1 MKKSKLTV
9 GMVVLLYIGFVVF
22 QFNGKD
28 YWATA
33 LDALILPLITLA
45 YFQDQ
50 TKPNLYFSIFLIFY
64 SISDIIAGISLFKFA
79 WINENIPHIYIYLIG
94 NGFYIVAYLA
104 LLTKILQSLSLQ
116 YIIKNFRFHLIVLAV
131 LNIYIGYVLQNIVNP
146 HLEFTVQYF
155 IELIYNGSMLLVLS
169 ASLLNYFYK
178 DNRKSLL
185 LFLGS
190 LAIVFSEVIGVAYL
204 YVAEQNLLN
213 FLATTL
219 TVMALYFYYKQA
231 SLNNEE
237 INGLVSS
244 ND

>member
-22 QFNGKD
+22 QFNSND
-28 YWATA
+28 YWAIA

-50 TKPNLYFSIFLIFY
+50 TKPNLYFSIFLICY
-64 SISDIIAGISLFKFA
+64 SISDIIAGISLFNFA
-79 WINENIPHIYIYLIG
+79 WINENIPYIYIYFVG
-94 NGFYIVAYLA
+94 NGLYIVAYFA
-104 LLTKILQSLSLQ
+104 LLTKILNFLSLS
-116 YIIKNFRFHLIVLAV
+116 YIFKNFKLHLVVLAA

-146 HLEFTVQYF
+146 HLEMTVQYF
-155 IELIYNGSMLLVLS
+155 MEITYNVSMLLLLS

-178 DNRKSLL
+178 DSRKSLL
-185 LFLGS
+185 IFLGS
-190 LAIVFSEVIGVAYL
+190 LAIVFSEVIAIAYM
-204 YVAEQNLLN
+204 YVAEQNLLS
-213 FLATTL
+213 FLSTSL
-219 TVMALYFYYKQA
+219 TVLAFYFYYQQA

>member
-22 QFNGKD
+22 QFNSND

-50 TKPNLYFSIFLIFY
+50 TKPNLYFSIFLICY
-64 SISDIIAGISLFKFA
+64 SVSDLMVFIVDFMPYRLYYYLGNSL
-79 WINENIPHIYIYLIG
+79 YIL
-94 NGFYIVAYLA
+94 AYLA
-104 LLTKILQSLSLQ
+104 LLTKILKSLSLS
-116 YIIKNFRFHLIVLAV
+116 YIFKNFKLHLIVLAG
-131 LNIYIGYVLQNIVNP
+131 LNLYIGYVLQNIVNP
-146 HLEFTVQYF
+146 YLEINFEYF
-155 IELIYNGSMLLVLS
+155 IELIYNVSMLLVLS
-169 ASLLNYFYK
+169 ASLLNYFYQ

-185 LFLGS
+185 IFLGS
-190 LAIVFSEVIGVAYL
+190 LAIVFSEVIGVAYM
-204 YVAEQNLLN
+204 YVAEQNFLN
-213 FLATTL
+213 FLSTSL
-219 TVMALYFYYKQA
+219 TVLAFYFYYKQA